1 MSIMKMTML
10 GLENGLKPTNES
22 IFDLLTL
29 PDGIN
34 KDDLVDNII
43 LEGGEFEVLY
53 ADPHFFR
60 QAVYTWSRKHYRTFE
75 KWVAA
80 LNIEYHP
87 LENYDRMEEWTD
99 TGKEVSN
106 KKNNDSM
113 SSNGTNN
120 VDETVKEH
128 DKTDTNTVTENTVS
142 AYDSSSYQPA
152 DKTEVDDSVDRN
164 DNIDR
169 TSKANNTNKTTSTGN
184 EDYTKD
190 NNGKHVGRVHGNV
203 GVTTSQTMLQSEL
216 DIARFSIIQQITDLF
231 LTEFTLMVYT

>member
-29 PDGIN
+29 PDGID

-75 KWVAA
+75 KWITA
-80 LNIEYHP
+80 LNIDYNP
-87 LENYDRMEEWTD
+87 LENYDRIEDWSD
-99 TGKEVSN
+99 TGKEISN
-106 KKNNDSM
+106 KKNNDTIK
-113 SSNGTNN
+113 SNGAND
-120 VDETVKEH
+120 VSESVKEQ
-128 DKTDTNTVTENTVS
+128 DKTKTNSETENTVS

-152 DKTEVDDSVDRN
+152 DKTETVEDVDRN

-169 TSKANNTNKTTSTGN
+169 TSKATNTNDTTSTGN
-184 EDYTKD
+184 EDFTKA
-190 NNGKHVGRVHGNV
+190 NSGTHTGRIHGNI
-203 GVTTSQTMLQSEL
+203 GVTTSQQMLQSEI
-216 DIARFSIIQQITDLF
+216 DIARFNIIEQITDLF

>member
-10 GLENGLKPTNES
+10 GLENGLKVDNES

-29 PDGIN
+29 PDGID

-75 KWVAA
+75 KWITA
-80 LNIEYHP
+80 LNIEYNP
-87 LENYDRMEEWTD
+87 LENYDRFEDWTD
-99 TGKEVSN
+99 TGKEISN
-106 KKNNDSM
+106 KKNNDTM

-152 DKTEVDDSVDRN
+152 DKTEVDDTVDRN

-169 TSKANNTNKTTSTGN
+169 TSKANNTNNVASTGD

-190 NNGKHVGRVHGNV
+190 NNGMHSGRIHGNV
-203 GVTTSQTMLQSEL
+203 GVTTSQMMLQSEL
-216 DIARFSIIQQITDLF
+216 DIARFNIIQQITDLF